1 MNFEVARRSAH
12 KRQRHH
18 GIAEMVEFYGKKAG
32 FHEMVLTAARR
43 SRRFKNQAS
52 AFAVVAVSL

>member
-18 GIAEMVEFYGKKAG
+18 SITEMVEFDGEKAG

-43 SRRFKNQAS
+43 PRRFKNHAS
-52 AFAVVAVSL
+52 ASAVVAVSL

>member
-1 MNFEVARRSAH
+1 MNLEVVRRSAH

-18 GIAEMVEFYGKKAG
+18 SITKMMEFDGQKTG

-43 SRRFKNQAS
+43 PRRFKNHAS
-52 AFAVVAVSL
+52 ASAVVAVSL